1 MTPPLRLSLLT
12 LAAALV
18 GVPLAGAQMLTD
30 SPFLP
35 PAGATLIAPPPETLQ
50 LSGVIASGESV
61 LVNLTDSQTKRSL
74 WIPVGKTVDDI
85 EVLSC
90 DLKTDTVVV
99 RAKGQVKTLKLRTA
113 TIVTAPASAPLAPS
127 VIASGPDGAPAPL
140 LTQAE
145 QEREARML
153 VSDLLE
159 IGLQQRKA
167 YEEAQRKAAAAKAA
181 K

>member
-1 MTPPLRLSLLT
+1 MTTLFRISLLAC
-12 LAAALV
+12 AAALL
-18 GVPLAGAQMLTD
+18 GRPLAAGTLLKD

-35 PAGATLIAPPPETLQ
+35 PAGGSLVAPPPETMQ
-50 LSGVIASGESV
+50 LSGVIAAGQST
-61 LVNLTDSQTKRSL
+61 LVNITDSQTKRSL

-99 RAKGQVKTLKLRTA
+99 RTKGEVKTLKLRTP
-113 TIVTAPASAPLAPS
+113 TIVTAPT
-127 VIASGPDGAPAPL
+127 GAPPMIAAGPGGGPAPI